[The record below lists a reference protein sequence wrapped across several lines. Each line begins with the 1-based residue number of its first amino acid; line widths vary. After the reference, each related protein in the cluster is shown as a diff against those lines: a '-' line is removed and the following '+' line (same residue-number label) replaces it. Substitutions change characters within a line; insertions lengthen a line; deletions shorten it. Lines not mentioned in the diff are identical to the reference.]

1 MARSRPYSRTSA
13 AGASLPR
20 PCNRA
25 GDGQVTG
32 SRQRANA
39 QTARGANGRRLIG
52 QDRRQASDQAERWSL
67 VTRPVTRRRAVS
79 AAQALYP
86 WSFAAAELRNPGRSG
101 PRRRATLDLASDN
114 HQIRPPVGGG
124 AGRMRT
130 TGSACVNAEAD
141 ARTVTTW
148 SLPRFYLL
156 AARPISAQAIHRPTL
171 QCCGR
176 R

>member
-86 WSFAAAELRNPGRSG
+86 WSFAAAELRNPGF
-101 PRRRATLDLASDN
+101 RAGGFKNTHDNLARDVAHLTVQLD
-114 HQIRPPVGGG
+114 
-124 AGRMRT
+124 
-130 TGSACVNAEAD
+130 SA
-141 ARTVTTW
+141 R
-148 SLPRFYLL
+148 
-156 AARPISAQAIHRPTL
+156 AAFNK
-171 QCCGR
+171 
-176 R
+176 